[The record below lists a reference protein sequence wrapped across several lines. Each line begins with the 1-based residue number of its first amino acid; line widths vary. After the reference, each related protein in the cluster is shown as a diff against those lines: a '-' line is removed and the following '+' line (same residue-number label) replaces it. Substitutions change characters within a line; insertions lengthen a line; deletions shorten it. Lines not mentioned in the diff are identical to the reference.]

1 MLRTEVPIFYRTF
14 FCRIRR
20 RRMVV
25 TVTSLRAIL
34 AGYLMQAVFR
44 NLGEGPAKRW
54 AVKNAENR
62 SPHLLPPIFLPDQTS
77 ADGCAGNRPESDLAR
92 YLMQEVFRNVA
103 EGPAKRWA
111 VKNTEDRGPHLL
123 PPIFLPDQASA
134 NGCDGSRPESDLGRI
149 FDAGGLQERGGRA
162 GKKMGGKKC

>member
-1 MLRTEVPIFYRTF
+1 MTDSAPACLRLGRLTSPLAATLPAVAVSEERRTRNDFSRRFRVRQIERLLLRNLRSPESVGIPARARVNNAENRSPHLLPPI

-25 TVTSLRAIL
+25 TVAGLRAIL
-34 AGYLMQAVFR
+34 AGYLMQEVFR

-77 ADGCAGNRPESDLAR
+77 ANGCA
-92 YLMQEVFRNVA
+92 
-103 EGPAKRWA
+103 
-111 VKNTEDRGPHLL
+111 L
-123 PPIFLPDQASA
+123 PIKSSCPL
-134 NGCDGSRPESDLGRI
+134 
-149 FDAGGLQERGGRA
+149 
-162 GKKMGGKKC
+162 

>member
-1 MLRTEVPIFYRTF
+1 MGIPVRARVNNAENRSPIFYRTF
-14 FCRIRR
+14 FCRIRH

-25 TVTSLRAIL
+25 TVTGLRAIL
-34 AGYLMQAVFR
+34 AGYLMQAVLR

-62 SPHLLPPIFLPDQTS
+62 SPHLLPPIFCRIRRRPMVVTVAWLR
-77 ADGCAGNRPESDLAR
+77 AILAG
-92 YLMQEVFRNVA
+92 YLMQEVFRNSG

-123 PPIFLPDQASA
+123 PPIFLPDQTSA
-134 NGCDGSRPESDLGRI
+134 NGCALPIKSSCPL
-149 FDAGGLQERGGRA
+149 
-162 GKKMGGKKC
+162 